1 VTNVIRLLL
10 IVFLACAGCRQA
22 HQERATSH
30 ASNRPDAPVFL
41 FDRAFITREHVA
53 EAMAFEAELAKRYA
67 QPAPAGESWFDVLPG
82 DAKVLV
88 VAGHATQHMRDGS
101 FKSQDGGSGGLAVM
115 LNRLAGCPTII
126 NRYQSPRDPNYYD
139 DSDFKAALKE
149 MIERD
154 KPVLV
159 IDIHGSSSGRPYDID
174 FGTVGGTSL
183 LGQWDELERLAGCL
197 RCEGMRNFSQDYFAA
212 SRKGTVTRFVTGL
225 GVPCVQ
231 LEFNSSWLPQPTGTP
246 VDLIQRQRVGQVIQG
261 MVRFVEPHANAA
273 RITAL
278 KRMRPTATTT
288 TSLP

>member
-1 VTNVIRLLL
+1 VLL
-10 IVFLACAGCRQA
+10 VVVLACAGCRQS
-22 HQERATSH
+22 HQKRAP
-30 ASNRPDAPVFL
+30 SNPSKTPNAPVFL
-41 FDRAFITREHVA
+41 FDRAFVTREHVA
-53 EAMAFEAELAKRYA
+53 EAMAFEAELATRYA

-88 VAGHATQHMRDGS
+88 VAGHATQHTRDGS
-101 FKSQDGGSGGLAVM
+101 FKSQDGGTGGLAVM

-139 DSDFKAALKE
+139 DSDFKRTLKD
-149 MIERD
+149 MIERH

-183 LGQWDELERLAGCL
+183 LGEWDELERLAECL
-197 RCEGMRNFSQDYFAA
+197 RREGMRNFSQDYFAA
-212 SRKGTVTRFVTGL
+212 LRKGTVTRFVNGL

-231 LEFNSSWLPQPTGTP
+231 LEFNSAWLPQPAGRP
-246 VDLIQRQRVGQVIQG
+246 VDLVQRQRVGQVIQG
-261 MVRFVEPHANAA
+261 MVRFVEPHANPE
-273 RITAL
+273 RIAAL